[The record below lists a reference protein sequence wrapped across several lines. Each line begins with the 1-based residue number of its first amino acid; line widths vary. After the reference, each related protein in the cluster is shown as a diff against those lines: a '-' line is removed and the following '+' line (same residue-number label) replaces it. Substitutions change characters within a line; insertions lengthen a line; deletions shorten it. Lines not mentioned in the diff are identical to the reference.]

1 MHASRSTMNVLG
13 IHWVVN
19 RMVVLMS
26 GLVRP
31 LRSLLIMSSSVS
43 AHALDQPPTGVSM
56 VMEVPVGL
64 RVLFLFLNLDVRA
77 ICIPMSIAAMPS
89 LCYLYMQL
97 MVRIRL
103 MDQCLTP
110 QEHEHVCRQDAGM
123 AQTWRIR
130 LLAVTYQMTQ
140 FVLMITNMAV
150 LNVVARSRRPML
162 QFVLMIMAMRLT
174 LTIRSLTAVPGSPSC
189 FWCRAWG
196 MDAPRRRGGTV
207 SGMVVVLKYVNKVAV
222 PQVARSGMT
231 MIQYVLK
238 ITTQAVLKVVRS
250 HKTM

>member
-1 MHASRSTMNVLG
+1 MEWWCQMIQCVLKITTMAV
-13 IHWVVN
+13 
-19 RMVVLMS
+19 
-26 GLVRP
+26 
-31 LRSLLIMSSSVS
+31 
-43 AHALDQPPTGVSM
+43 
-56 VMEVPVGL
+56 
-64 RVLFLFLNLDVRA
+64 LNLLTR
-77 ICIPMSIAAMPS
+77 SWT
-89 LCYLYMQL
+89 Q
-97 MVRIRL
+97 MVQFVLKI
-103 MDQCLTP
+103 TT
-110 QEHEHVCRQDAGM
+110 M
-123 AQTWRIR
+123 AVLIIVACFR
-130 LLAVTYQMTQ
+130 YQMTQ
-140 FVLMITNMAV
+140 FVLKITNMAV

-238 ITTQAVLKVVRS
+238 ITMVAVLKLARS
-250 HKTM
+250 R